1 MGWGTSEKD
10 LVRLGGLAAVHQVE
24 HLLVPLGA
32 LMRERGHRRVDALHH
47 VVHRSVA
54 RRWPPLRPG
63 HLGRLPVHGGDRG
76 RRAAQRQ
83 ALDQQLQVG
92 RHPPGSPVR
101 ARPAGQRGQP
111 SRAVSRQPAAQRP
124 LGHAVLAGHA
134 DQRAAVLEVGAQH
147 LPVGKRLLPL
157 RLGQARQPGVRI
169 ISASRHMGSILV
181 PGRCCADGHRS
192 ATMEVE
198 HVGSHAAGARE
209 PASTVP

>member
-111 SRAVSRQPAAQRP
+111 SSRWARSTCQWASACSRCASARPGSPACALSAPAATW
-124 LGHAVLAGHA
+124 AVFLFRDG
-134 DQRAAVLEVGAQH
+134 AVRMV
-147 LPVGKRLLPL
+147 
-157 RLGQARQPGVRI
+157 
-169 ISASRHMGSILV
+169 
-181 PGRCCADGHRS
+181 
-192 ATMEVE
+192 
-198 HVGSHAAGARE
+198 
-209 PASTVP
+209 TVPQPWKWNTLAVMPPALESLHPPFRKLSHNASSTTCYIVNFWYNSGYGCRT